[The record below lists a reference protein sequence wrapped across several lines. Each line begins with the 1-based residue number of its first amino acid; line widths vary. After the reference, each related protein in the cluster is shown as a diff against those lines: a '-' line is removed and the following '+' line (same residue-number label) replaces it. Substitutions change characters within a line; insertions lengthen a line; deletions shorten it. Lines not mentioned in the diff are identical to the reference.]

1 MLEVGR
7 GSITPLIIGANGGIG
22 EECQKCVKQLVELLA
37 IKQMECYAST
47 VSWIMTKLAIEVI
60 RSAVLGVK
68 GGQGHRGR
76 GPPLLRRMILAYL
89 LIMQG

>member
-1 MLEVGR
+1 MCEAARRTISYKADGVLRV
-7 GSITPLIIGANGGIG
+7 NGF
-22 EECQKCVKQLVELLA
+22 LA
-37 IKQMECYAST
+37 
-47 VSWIMTKLAIEVI
+47 IMTKLAIEVI